1 LATNARARACLTWGG
16 SCQAWFHSRMCIAP
30 NYCNSSTM
38 SHASHGGAHVPS
50 QAIVKPAAAG
60 GGGLKGQALPWPWTE
75 RRWEVR
81 CVFPTFG
88 RLQVA
93 SSPGFESIRVT
104 RSVSGPDQPHM
115 RSPPMR
121 LHQDPACG
129 GWGLGADETN
139 LSQRLCWPGTLAV
152 RPPGY
157 S

>member
-1 LATNARARACLTWGG
+1 
-16 SCQAWFHSRMCIAP
+16 MCIAP

-50 QAIVKPAAAG
+50 PAIVKPAAAG
-60 GGGLKGQALPWPWTE
+60 GGSLKGQALPWPGTE
-75 RRWEVR
+75 RHWEAR

-93 SSPGFESIRVT
+93 WSPGSESIRVT

-129 GWGLGADETN
+129 GWELGADETN
-139 LSQRLCWPGTLAV
+139 LSQRLCRPGTVAV
-152 RPPGY
+152 RPPRY